1 MSIRKY
7 SILYAVGIL
16 VMASSAFSQVVEGQP
31 KPPVNPK
38 YDAELARK
46 LGADDLGMR
55 SYILVLLKSSS
66 KPVPAG
72 KERNEMFAGHMAN
85 MKRLAAEGKLVL
97 AGPLDGV
104 DGMRGLFVFAL
115 DSIEEAKKLTETDPV
130 IVKGEMVAVYHKYFG
145 NAGIMMLNEI
155 YEKIAKNPL

>member
-1 MSIRKY
+1 
-7 SILYAVGIL
+7 
-16 VMASSAFSQVVEGQP
+16 MASAAFSQIVEEQSKTP
-31 KPPVNPK
+31 INPN

-46 LGADDLGMR
+46 LGANEMGMR
-55 SYILVLLKSSS
+55 SYILVLLKSSG

-72 KERNEMFAGHMAN
+72 KERDEMFAGHMAN

-104 DGMRGLFVFAL
+104 DGMRGMFIYAV
-115 DSIEEAKKLTETDPV
+115 DSIDEAKKLTDTDPV

-155 YEKIAKNPL
+155 YEKIAKNPM